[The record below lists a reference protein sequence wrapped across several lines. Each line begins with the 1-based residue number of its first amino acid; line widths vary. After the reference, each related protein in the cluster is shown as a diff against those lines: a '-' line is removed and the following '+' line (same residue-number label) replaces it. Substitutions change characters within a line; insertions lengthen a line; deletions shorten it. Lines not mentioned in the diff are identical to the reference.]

1 MKKLAALLVIP
12 GALFGQVPVDGL
24 LPDSGGSG
32 VPTVQTLAPVAGGA
46 VAAML
51 AVPEKYADSLLE
63 ISGSGGAPNPK
74 EWVLLAWNAE
84 NPGSLRKLVVS
95 GDQLVSDSA
104 SLSLYEAER
113 KEVAIAMS
121 SLGIDSGGVW
131 NIAQAYASANHMTLG
146 TLDYQL
152 TAHARDVP
160 PLWTVVCR
168 DPSGKPLGKLVILAS
183 TGAVQKSSGFQNA
196 P

>member
-1 MKKLAALLVIP
+1 MKMLAALLIFP
-12 GALFGQVPVDGL
+12 GILCGQVPVDGL

-51 AVPEKYADSLLE
+51 AVPEKYAGSILE
-63 ISGSGGAPNPK
+63 ISGTGGAPNPK
-74 EWVLLAWNAE
+74 DWVLLAWNAE

-95 GDQLVSDSA
+95 GDQLVSDTP
-104 SLSLYEAER
+104 SLSLTQAER

-131 NIAQAYASANHMTLG
+131 KIAQAYAAANKLALG
-146 TLDYQL
+146 AVDYQL
-152 TAHARDVP
+152 TSHANDVP
-160 PLWTVVCR
+160 PLWTAVCR
-168 DPSGKPLGKLVILAS
+168 DPSGKILGKLVILAS
-183 TGAVQKSSGFQNA
+183 TGAVEKSPGFKNA